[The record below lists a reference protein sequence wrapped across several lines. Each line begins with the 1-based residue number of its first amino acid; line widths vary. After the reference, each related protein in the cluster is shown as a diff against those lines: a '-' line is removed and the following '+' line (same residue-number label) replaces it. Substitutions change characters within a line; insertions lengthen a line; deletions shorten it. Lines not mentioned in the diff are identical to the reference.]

1 MSEPTNLDELDR
13 LRAAASYADKWEY
26 ISDFVSVACWMY
38 CHGGSPTMEPA
49 DKAWLFTLIEA
60 YPALA
65 AELRE
70 LRAKVAELTAAN
82 IGLEQLLDETDP
94 IMQTRGPK

>member
-1 MSEPTNLDELDR
+1 MTPTDLDELDR

-65 AELRE
+65 GELRE
-70 LRAKVAELTAAN
+70 LRAEVTRLRELHLMHCGMAAC
-82 IGLEQLLDETDP
+82 DDRDT
-94 IMQTRGPK
+94 TRDIP